1 MPLAPNSAP
10 TSGSVT
16 RLSACRT
23 PSGPNEIQ
31 GSEERWK
38 RPPVQRVSFGTAT
51 CVQVVPPSMET
62 DATLPLEPPFE

>member
-16 RLSACRT
+16 RLIACNV
-23 PSGPNEIQ
+23 PSGPNEIH

-38 RPPVQRVSFGTAT
+38 VPPVQRVSFGTAT
-51 CVQVVPPSMET
+51 
-62 DATLPLEPPFE
+62 